1 MVLFTLVEY
10 LPIVDFMPTSFTQR
24 GFSTQKYF
32 KPEVDFE
39 VNPLLNIFVAMSMH
53 PLDLWS
59 IKQSKNLIKELLN
72 IYYPKV
78 CATPILLMGSV
89 MGQFPLHN
97 CGFLNNYYK
106 VNPTGQWVKDLGY
119 RKEVCT

>member
-39 VNPLLNIFVAMSMH
+39 VNPLLNIFVAISMH
-53 PLDLWS
+53 PLNLRPV
-59 IKQSKNLIKELLN
+59 KQSKNLIKELLN
-72 IYYPKV
+72 IYYPTGK
-78 CATPILLMGSV
+78 
-89 MGQFPLHN
+89 FPLHN
-97 CGFLNNYYK
+97 WVFLNNYYK